1 MTAHMVLILHLAIAV
16 SASLAIL
23 VDWRGHRPAFLALKP
38 LTTLLV
44 VALAAANTTGMENLV
59 LLAALLLCLL
69 GDIAIMQ
76 ETQRGFLG
84 GLLSFLLA
92 HLILI
97 ALFLHRADAMP
108 LLALHYAVPLAVCA
122 FAAIGAAL
130 VPALRQ
136 IDRPAALV
144 YTAVLLT
151 MSFAAFRF
159 STLAGFGAAMFV
171 LSDAVLAYKTFRH
184 DSRIAQAIVLTTYWL
199 AITLIVDAFPVSV
212 I

>member
-1 MTAHMVLILHLAIAV
+1 MVLMLHLAIAV

-44 VALAAANTTGMENLV
+44 MALAAASTAGMANPV

-76 ETQRGFLG
+76 VTQRGFLL
-84 GLLSFLLA
+84 GLLSFLFA

-97 ALFLHRADAMP
+97 ALFLYRSQAMP
-108 LLALHYAVPLAVCA
+108 LLALHYAVPLTVCLLAV
-122 FAAIGAAL
+122 IGAVL

-159 STLAGFGAAMFV
+159 STLAGLGAALFV

-199 AITLIVDAFPVSV
+199 AVTLIVDAFHVCPT
-212 I
+212 